1 MKRWC
6 ISVMSIMRC
15 NAMARWCVCVDSA
28 IMRWRWSDGVITMK
42 RWCDMARTMIRWCDN
57 AMTMVRCHDEAIE
70 RQHDGAIAMTWWCDS
85 DDAMLHRA
93 IISFL
98 SRYCHRFTVAVFILY
113 WQNYGCARH
122 IVAHTCSKSKLT
134 RAPRSWASPREMNY
148 FSREFTI

>member
-98 SRYCHRFTVAVFILY
+98 SRYCHRFTVAVFHFIL
-113 WQNYGCARH
+113 
-122 IVAHTCSKSKLT
+122 TKLWLCQT
-134 RAPRSWASPREMNY
+134 YRSPHMFKIKINKGTAKLSIP
-148 FSREFTI
+148 SRNQLF